1 MAATGRNTPQRH
13 QLRSGVQASAGGKG
27 LKSTRGAYAGLA
39 ETFRNLK
46 QYNGMRRRWVRT
58 GLAPRA
64 RPTGQ
69 GNLPARRPWTCIR
82 ESSFR
87 TATDWFP
94 SRRLRLP
101 HGAHGG
107 EMYSRTKTNS
117 SSRLRPGQLCARG
130 EAGLLDCLE
139 RVLTRTWTQTLKRGS
154 SDRGSVLAG
163 AMGSSAGS
171 RASRPSVEQGRGRRV
186 CVW

>member
-1 MAATGRNTPQRH
+1 MRAARPRLLRSDGRRCTVAATGRNTPQRH
-13 QLRSGVQASAGGKG
+13 QLRGGVQASAGGKG

-46 QYNGMRRRWVRT
+46 QYNGMRRRWART

-94 SRRLRLP
+94 SRRLK
-101 HGAHGG
+101 AA
-107 EMYSRTKTNS
+107 SR
-117 SSRLRPGQLCARG
+117 RPWRRNVQSDQDELQRPPETWAVMRPRRG
-130 EAGLLDCLE
+130 
-139 RVLTRTWTQTLKRGS
+139 
-154 SDRGSVLAG
+154 
-163 AMGSSAGS
+163 
-171 RASRPSVEQGRGRRV
+171 RASRLPGASFDADVDPDPEKGFL
-186 CVW
+186 